1 MAKKFNIHDW
11 KSKYI
16 FEQDGRSEKDKEF
29 DRAQAMSK
37 LTPDDQDKLGK
48 IQQMMD
54 KEKTDRTLDYK
65 GGAVLGPK
73 IATILPE
80 DYSIRNFAK
89 DVGSVVEVEYGK
101 HNIKAFLDEL
111 EDYFSIY
118 SDDERSLG
126 EEMDEQNVTGTG
138 ASFSAGN
145 SPAFAT
151 PFAFGK
157 KKKKDVEGLG
167 QKKVNEAHGLDK
179 DDVGTLKTLISQIK
193 QGTVDSKKIK
203 DFTKVLNFIVKS
215 NIEQDKTKDL
225 SKEKNELKVP
235 YRKSGYM
242 GYSEPVKKTK

>member
-11 KSKYI
+11 QAKYI
-16 FEQDGRSEKDKEF
+16 FEQDDRSEKDKEF

-126 EEMDEQNVTGTG
+126 EEMDEQN
-138 ASFSAGN
+138 SARMAN
-145 SPAFAT
+145 IHAKEFRRVLDMPN
-151 PFAFGK
+151 PF
-157 KKKKDVEGLG
+157 KKDDTNG
-167 QKKVNEAHGLDK
+167 
-179 DDVGTLKTLISQIK
+179 
-193 QGTVDSKKIK
+193 
-203 DFTKVLNFIVKS
+203 
-215 NIEQDKTKDL
+215 
-225 SKEKNELKVP
+225 
-235 YRKSGYM
+235 
-242 GYSEPVKKTK
+242 

>member
-11 KSKYI
+11 QAKYI
-16 FEQDGRSEKDKEF
+16 FEQDDRSEKDKEF

-157 KKKKDVEGLG
+157 KKKKDVEVLG
-167 QKKVNEAHGLDK
+167 YKKVNEAHGLDK
-179 DDVGTLKTLISQIK
+179 EDVNTLKDFLK
-193 QGTVDSKKIK
+193 NHLSKDKDPKIY
-203 DFTKVLNFIVKS
+203 KVLQFIINS
-215 NIEQDKTKDL
+215 NIDVDQTKDL

>member
-11 KSKYI
+11 QSKHI
-16 FEQDGRSEKDKEF
+16 FEQDDRSEKDKEF
-29 DRAQAMSK
+29 DRAQAMDK

-48 IQQMMD
+48 IQQMMG
-54 KEKTDRTLDYK
+54 KEKSDRTLDYK

-89 DVGSVVEVEYGK
+89 DIGSVIEVEYGK

-126 EEMDEQNVTGTG
+126 EEIDEQNVTSTG

-145 SPAFAT
+145 SPAYAT
-151 PFAFGK
+151 PKAFGK
-157 KKKKDVEGLG
+157 KK
-167 QKKVNEAHGLDK
+167 N
-179 DDVGTLKTLISQIK
+179 
-193 QGTVDSKKIK
+193 
-203 DFTKVLNFIVKS
+203 
-215 NIEQDKTKDL
+215 
-225 SKEKNELKVP
+225 KNELKVP